1 MTKSAE
7 PNIQLPEKPS
17 KHPGGRPTLYKPEY
31 AKQVAKLCQMGA
43 TDEEIAKFFEV
54 RVSTIHLWSNAHS
67 EFMEAKKIGKDA
79 CDNRVERSL
88 YQKAMGF
95 YREAEKVVL
104 IDDVPTIVK
113 YQEYVP
119 PSDTAMIFWLK
130 NRRKDKWRDRTEVE
144 HGRVG
149 EFDRMSDREL
159 IEFIEAEAF
168 EISRSPEI
176 AELTFVESGVRE
188 ESD

>member
-1 MTKSAE
+1 
-7 PNIQLPEKPS
+7 
-17 KHPGGRPTLYKPEY
+17 
-31 AKQVAKLCQMGA
+31 MGA
-43 TDEEIAKFFEV
+43 TDQELAKFFEV
-54 RVSTIHLWSNAHS
+54 SLDTIHEWSNVNEEFS
-67 EFMEAKKIGKDA
+67 ESRKVGKDA

-95 YREAEKVVL
+95 YRKAEKIVL
-104 IDDVPTIVK
+104 IEDVPTVVH

-130 NRRKDKWRDRTEVE
+130 NRRRDKWRDRQEIE

-149 EFDRMSDREL
+149 EFDRMSDQEL
-159 IEFIEAEAF
+159 VEFIEAEAF